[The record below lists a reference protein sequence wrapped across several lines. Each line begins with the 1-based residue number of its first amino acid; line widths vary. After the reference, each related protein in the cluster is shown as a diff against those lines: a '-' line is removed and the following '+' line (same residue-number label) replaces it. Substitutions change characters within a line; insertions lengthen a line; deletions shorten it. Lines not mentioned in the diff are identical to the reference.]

1 MTKKSTPKKTYAVV
15 AEREPGWWIVHVPEL
30 NITTQARKLSEI
42 EPHAVEAI
50 AAWLDVDP
58 AAVTVTVEL
67 STPAPVRSE
76 MEEAHKLLQEA
87 TGMQERAG
95 ELASDAVR
103 ILLDDLG
110 LTMRDAA
117 AVFGVSHQRVAQLA
131 ARRRR
136 SVA

>member
-1 MTKKSTPKKTYAVV
+1 MTKTYSVV

-30 NITTQARKLSEI
+30 DITTQARRVSDI
-42 EPHAVEAI
+42 EPNSREAI
-50 AAWLDVDP
+50 AVWLDADVADV
-58 AAVTVTVEL
+58 AVTVEL
-67 STPAPVRSE
+67 STPAPVRQE
-76 MEEAHKLLQEA
+76 MDEARRLLQEA
-87 TGMQERAG
+87 NGMQEKAG
-95 ELASDAVR
+95 ELAGDAVR

-117 AVFGVSHQRVAQLA
+117 AVLGVSHQRIAQLA

>member
-1 MTKKSTPKKTYAVV
+1 VTKTYSVI

-30 NITTQARKLSEI
+30 DVTTQARRVSEI
-42 EPHAVEAI
+42 EQHAREAI
-50 AAWLDVDP
+50 AVWLDVDVSDV
-58 AAVTVTVEL
+58 AVAIEL
-67 STPAPVRSE
+67 STPAPVRKE
-76 MEEAHKLLQEA
+76 MEEARQLLQQA
-87 TGMQERAG
+87 NGLQERAG
-95 ELASDAVR
+95 DLAGDAVR

-117 AVFGVSHQRVAQLA
+117 SVLGVSHQRVAQLA